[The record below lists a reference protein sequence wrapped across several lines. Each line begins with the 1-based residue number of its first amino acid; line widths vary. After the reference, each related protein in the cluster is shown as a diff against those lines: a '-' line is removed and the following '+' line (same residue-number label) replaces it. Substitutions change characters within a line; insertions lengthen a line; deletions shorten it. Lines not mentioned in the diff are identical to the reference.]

1 MAEILRLA
9 LVGGIVG
16 LDTAAAFQFMI
27 CQPLVS
33 GLLTGWAMGDPW
45 LGAFMGLL
53 CQGLYL
59 AEFPIGARL
68 FPDGNQAAVQA
79 AALAVYGHVQLEWG
93 LGISLLFGFLW
104 SIPVGVIGG
113 YAILWTRKLN
123 AAYLPLFDRFAE
135 TDRRRAI
142 NLLFGWI
149 VVEDFLINAALTV
162 VLFIIGRG
170 LAILFLSVWPSER
183 LLDDWGMILRA
194 GMLGAGCAVIFVV
207 LVGSGRNRKIRWGM
221 GVAAVSAAIW
231 AVGY

>member
-1 MAEILRLA
+1 VAEILRLA

-16 LDTAAAFQFMI
+16 LDTAAAFQIMV

-33 GLLTGWAMGDPW
+33 GLLTGWALGDPW
-45 LGAFMGLL
+45 LGAFVGLL

-79 AALAVYGHVQLEWG
+79 AALAIYGQGH
-93 LGISLLFGFLW
+93 LGMGVGTSLLFGFLW
-104 SIPVGVIGG
+104 SIPVAVIGG
-113 YAILWTRKLN
+113 QAIFWTRKLN
-123 AAYLPLFDRFAE
+123 AAYLPAFDRFAE
-135 TDRRRAI
+135 TDRRGAI

-149 VVEDFLINAALTV
+149 IVEDFLISAVLTV
-162 VLFIIGRG
+162 L
-170 LAILFLSVWPSER
+170 LFLLGRSLAGSLLSIWPCES
-183 LLDDWGMILRA
+183 LLENWGMILRG

-221 GVAAVSAAIW
+221 GTAAVSAVIW
-231 AVGY
+231 AAGY